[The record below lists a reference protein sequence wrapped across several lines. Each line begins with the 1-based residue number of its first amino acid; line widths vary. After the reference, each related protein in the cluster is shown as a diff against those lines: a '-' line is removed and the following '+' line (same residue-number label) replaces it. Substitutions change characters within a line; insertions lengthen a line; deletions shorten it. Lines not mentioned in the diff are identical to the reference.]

1 MSASAITFA
10 IIAAVVVLF
19 VGTSV
24 PVVVVSL
31 LTPLALYVTGVL
43 TAQQAIAGLGDPVV
57 VFIASLF
64 VVAAGLETTGVT
76 AWASQ
81 FVMTHAG
88 SSRTRLLVLLSLA
101 VALLTALITPNGA
114 VAALLPVVMVTA
126 VRLKKAPSQLLMP
139 FVFASHA
146 GSLLALTGSPVNVLA
161 AEAAAGAGAKPF
173 SYFEFAIA
181 GIPLLL
187 GTIAINVLLGRRL
200 LPHRGGQY
208 IPADLSRH
216 ARTLSERYRLADG
229 LFQLRVRSGSPLVG
243 VKHATLDLEKYP
255 DLAYVAVLAGHTGG
269 PSARPEIMADDVIL
283 VRGSAEAAA
292 SLAANARLAFRSAD
306 DSTSPDM
313 LFNRV
318 SGLAE
323 VMIPPRSNLIG
334 TKVFPGMI
342 TESGDLVILGVHRRG
357 VDGEPGETVLG
368 VGDTVLLQGTWKAL
382 DEHLA
387 DPNVL
392 VVDSPE
398 VVRRQAV
405 PMGTEAYT
413 AIAILVLMVVAL
425 ATGAIPSAMVTLIA
439 ATVVVLLGLV
449 SVDQAYRAI
458 NWTTVIQIGAMI
470 PLSTAMTDTGAA
482 RQLADVVVRLVGD
495 AGPHAL
501 FAGFFVL
508 AALLGQLISNTATAI
523 IIIPIALAAATDM
536 NISPRSMLMSV
547 AVASAAALLT
557 PIATPVNLIVMGP
570 GGYRFTDYTKF
581 GLPVL
586 VWFFLIAV
594 FYVPLF
600 WRF

>member
-1 MSASAITFA
+1 LSPSAITFA
-10 IIAAVVVLF
+10 IIAAIVVLF
-19 VGTSV
+19 VSSSV
-24 PVVVVSL
+24 PVVVAL
-31 LTPLALYVTGVL
+31 ATPVALYATGVL
-43 TAQQAIAGLGDPVV
+43 TWQQAVAGFGDPVV
-57 VFIASLF
+57 IFIASLF

-76 AWASQ
+76 AWASP
-81 FVMTHAG
+81 FVMAHAG

-101 VALLTALITPNGA
+101 VAVLTALITPNGA

-126 VRLKKAPSQLLMP
+126 VRLKQAPSQLLMP

-161 AEAAAGAGAKPF
+161 AEAVAGAGARPF
-173 SYFEFAIA
+173 SFFEFGLA

-187 GTIAINVLLGRRL
+187 GTIAIDVFLGRRL
-200 LPHRGGQY
+200 LPHRGGQS

-216 ARTLSERYRLADG
+216 SLTLNEQYHLDDG
-229 LFQLRVRSGSPLVG
+229 LLQLRVRNGSPLVG
-243 VKHATLDLEKYP
+243 LKHATLDLGKYP
-255 DLAYVAVLAGHTGG
+255 DLAYVALLAANTGG
-269 PSARPEIMADDVIL
+269 PPHQPDIHAGDVIL
-283 VRGSAEAAA
+283 VRGSADSAAA
-292 SLAANARLAFRSAD
+292 LAADAHLAFRSVD
-306 DSTSPDM
+306 DSTSPDT

-323 VMIPPRSNLIG
+323 VMIPTRSNLIG
-334 TKVFPGMI
+334 TKVFPGMT
-342 TESGDLVILGVHRRG
+342 TESGDLVILAVHRRG
-357 VDGEPGETVLG
+357 EDGEPGETVLG

-398 VVRRQAV
+398 IVRRQAI
-405 PMGTEAYT
+405 PMSKGAYT
-413 AIAILVLMVVAL
+413 AIAILGLMVVAL
-425 ATGAIPSAMVTLIA
+425 ATGAIPSAMAPLIA
-439 ATVVVLLGLV
+439 ATAVVLLGLV

-458 NWTTVIQIGAMI
+458 NWTTVIQLGAMI

-482 RQLADVVVRLVGD
+482 RQMAALVVRFMGS
-495 AGPHAL
+495 AGPHTL
-501 FAGFFVL
+501 LAGFFVL
-508 AALLGQLISNTATAI
+508 TALLGQLIGSTATAI
-523 IIIPIALAAATDM
+523 IVIPIALAAATDM
-536 NISPRSMLMSV
+536 NVSPRSMLMSV

-557 PIATPVNLIVMGP
+557 PVATPVNLIVMGP

-586 VWFFLIAV
+586 FWFFVIAV

>member
-1 MSASAITFA
+1 LSASAITFA
-10 IIAAVVVLF
+10 IIVGVVVLF
-19 VGTSV
+19 VGSSV
-24 PVVVVSL
+24 PVVIVSL

-43 TAQQAIAGLGDPVV
+43 TAQQATAGLGDPVV
-57 VFIASLF
+57 IFLASLF
-64 VVAAGLETTGVT
+64 VVAGALETTGVT

-81 FVMTHAG
+81 FVLTQAG
-88 SSRTRLLVLLSLA
+88 SSRTRLIVWLSLA

-126 VRLKKAPSQLLMP
+126 VRLKEAPSQLLMP

-161 AEAAAGAGAKPF
+161 AEAAASAGVKPF

-181 GIPLLL
+181 GIPLIL

-200 LPHRGGQY
+200 LPRRGGQY

-255 DLAYVAVLAGHTGG
+255 DLACVAVLAGDTGG
-269 PSARPEIMADDVIL
+269 PSARPEIMPNDVIL
-283 VRGSAEAAA
+283 VRGSADAAA
-292 SLAANARLAFRSAD
+292 SLAADAHLALRAAD

-334 TKVFPGMI
+334 THVFPGMI
-342 TESGDLVILGVHRRG
+342 TESGDLVVLAVHRHG
-357 VDGEPGETVLG
+357 SDGEPGETVLG

-405 PMGTEAYT
+405 PMGKGAYS
-413 AIAILVLMVVAL
+413 AIAVLVLMVVAL
-425 ATGAIPSAMVTLIA
+425 ATNFIPSAMATLIG
-439 ATVVVLLGLV
+439 ATFVVLLGLV
-449 SVDQAYRAI
+449 TVDQAYRAI
-458 NWTTVIQIGAMI
+458 NWTTVIQVGAMI

-482 RQLADVVVRLVGD
+482 RQMADVVVRLVGS

-508 AALLGQLISNTATAI
+508 TALLGQLISNTATAI
-523 IIIPIALAAATDM
+523 IVIPIALAAAKDM
-536 NISPRSMLMSV
+536 NISPQSMLMSV

-557 PIATPVNLIVMGP
+557 PVATPVNLIVMGP

-586 VWFFLIAV
+586 FWFFVIAV

-600 WRF
+600 WKF

>member
-1 MSASAITFA
+1 VSASAITFA
-10 IIAAVVVLF
+10 IIAAIVVLF
-19 VGTSV
+19 VSSSV
-24 PVVVVSL
+24 PVVVVAL
-31 LTPLALYVTGVL
+31 ATPIALYVTGVL
-43 TAQQAIAGLGDPVV
+43 TPHQALAGLGDPVV

-81 FVMTHAG
+81 FVMAHAG

-126 VRLKKAPSQLLMP
+126 VRLKQAPSQLLMP

-161 AEAAAGAGAKPF
+161 AEAAAGAGVKPF
-173 SYFEFAIA
+173 GFFEFAVA

-200 LPHRGGQY
+200 LPHRGGQS

-216 ARTLSERYRLADG
+216 ARTLSEQYRLDDG
-229 LFQLRVRSGSPLVG
+229 LLQLRVRPGSPLVG
-243 VKHATLDLEKYP
+243 VKHATLDLTKYP
-255 DLAYVAVLAGHTGG
+255 ELAYVAVLAGGTGG
-269 PSARPEIMADDVIL
+269 PPARPEIAADDLIL
-283 VRGSAEAAA
+283 VRGSAASAAA
-292 SLAANARLAFRSAD
+292 LAADAHLAFRSAD
-306 DSTSPDM
+306 DPTSPDT

-334 TKVFPGMI
+334 AKVFPGMT
-342 TESGDLVILGVHRRG
+342 TESGDLVILAVHRRG
-357 VDGEPGETVLG
+357 EDGEPGETVLG

-398 VVRRQAV
+398 VVRRQAI
-405 PMGTEAYT
+405 PMGKGAYT

-425 ATGAIPSAMVTLIA
+425 ASGVIPSAMVTLIA
-439 ATVVVLLGLV
+439 ATTVVLLGLV

-470 PLSTAMTDTGAA
+470 PLSTAMTETGAA
-482 RQLADVVVRLVGD
+482 RQMADLVVHLVGN

-508 AALLGQLISNTATAI
+508 TALLGQLISNTATAI
-523 IIIPIALAAATDM
+523 IIIPIALVAATDM

-557 PIATPVNLIVMGP
+557 PVATPVNLIVMGP

-581 GLPVL
+581 GLPVMF
-586 VWFFLIAV
+586 WFFVIAV

>member
-1 MSASAITFA
+1 LSASAITFA
-10 IIAAVVVLF
+10 IIAALVVLF
-19 VGTSV
+19 VSSSV
-24 PVVVVSL
+24 PVVVVAL
-31 LTPLALYVTGVL
+31 ATPIALYATGVL
-43 TAQQAIAGLGDPVV
+43 TAKQAIAGFGDPVV
-57 VFIASLF
+57 LFIASLF
-64 VVAAGLETTGVT
+64 VVAAALETTGVT

-81 FVMTHAG
+81 FVMTRAG
-88 SSRTRLLVLLSLA
+88 TSRTRLLVLLSVA

-126 VRLKKAPSQLLMP
+126 IQLKQAPSQLLMP

-161 AEAAAGAGAKPF
+161 AEAAANAGAKPF
-173 SYFEFAIA
+173 SFLEFAVA
-181 GIPLLL
+181 GAPLLL

-200 LPHRGGQY
+200 LPFRGGQS

-216 ARTLSERYRLADG
+216 ARTLSEQYRLEDG
-229 LFQLRVRSGSPLVG
+229 LLQLRVRNGSPLVG
-243 VKHATLDLEKYP
+243 VTHATLDLGQYP
-255 DLAYVAVLAGHTGG
+255 DLTYVAVLAAYTGG
-269 PSARPEIMADDVIL
+269 PPHRPEIQVGDIIL
-283 VRGSAEAAA
+283 VRGSADSAAA
-292 SLAANARLAFRSAD
+292 LAADAHLAFRSAD
-306 DSTSPDM
+306 DSESPDS

-334 TKVFPGMI
+334 TTVFPGMT
-342 TESGDLVILGVHRRG
+342 TESGDLVILAVHRRG
-357 VDGEPGETVLG
+357 EDGEPGETVLG

-398 VVRRQAV
+398 VVRRQAI
-405 PMGTEAYT
+405 PMGTGAYT

-425 ATGAIPSAMVTLIA
+425 ATGAIPSAMATLIA
-439 ATVVVLLGLV
+439 ATAVVLLRLV
-449 SVDQAYRAI
+449 SVDQAYRAV

-482 RQLADVVVRLVGD
+482 RQMADLVVRVVGT

-508 AALLGQLISNTATAI
+508 TALLGQLISNTATAI

-557 PIATPVNLIVMGP
+557 PVATPVNLIVMGP

-581 GLPVL
+581 GLPVMF
-586 VWFFLIAV
+586 WFFVIAV

>member
-10 IIAAVVVLF
+10 IIAAIVVLF

-31 LTPLALYVTGVL
+31 LTPLALYLTGVL

-64 VVAAGLETTGVT
+64 VVAAALETTGVT

-81 FVMTHAG
+81 FVMIHAG
-88 SSRTRLLVLLSLA
+88 SSRTRLLVLLGLA

-126 VRLKKAPSQLLMP
+126 VRLKQAPSQLLMP

-161 AEAAAGAGAKPF
+161 TEAAAGAGTKPF
-173 SYFEFAIA
+173 SFFEFAVA

-200 LPHRGGQY
+200 LPHRGGQS
-208 IPADLSRH
+208 IPADLSHH
-216 ARTLSERYRLADG
+216 ARTLSEQYRLADG
-229 LFQLRVRSGSPLVG
+229 LFQLRVRDGSPLIG
-243 VKHATLDLEKYP
+243 VKHATLDFANYP
-255 DLAYVAVLAGHTGG
+255 ELTYVAVLAANTGG
-269 PSARPEIMADDVIL
+269 PPARPDIQAGDVVL
-283 VRGSAEAAA
+283 VRGSAETAA
-292 SLAANARLAFRSAD
+292 SLAADAHLAFRSAD
-306 DSTSPDM
+306 DSTSPDS

-342 TESGDLVILGVHRRG
+342 TESGDLVILAVHRRG
-357 VDGEPGETVLG
+357 EDGEPGETVLG

-382 DEHLA
+382 DIHLA

-398 VVRRQAV
+398 VIRRQAI
-405 PMGTEAYT
+405 PMGKGAYT
-413 AIAILVLMVVAL
+413 AIAVLVLMVVAL
-425 ATGAIPSAMVTLIA
+425 ATNLIPSAMVTLIT

-470 PLSTAMTDTGAA
+470 PLSTAMTETGAA
-482 RQLADVVVRLVGD
+482 RQMADLVVRLVGN

-508 AALLGQLISNTATAI
+508 TALLGQLISNTATAI

-557 PIATPVNLIVMGP
+557 PVATPVNLIVMGP

-586 VWFFLIAV
+586 FWFFVIAV